1 MTSSDNAE
9 DATADTAAEL
19 HAHIAQLPM
28 CFISE
33 HMQCTR
39 SVALYGDVHPLSSD
53 EKSVS

>member
-19 HAHIAQLPM
+19 HAQLPM